1 METERHCGEVG
12 APQKNIWK
20 LHEGSIRS
28 DLSSHTKE
36 FKKKH
41 L

>member
-12 APQKNIWK
+12 APKKNIWK
-20 LHEGSIRS
+20 LHEGSIS

-36 FKKKH
+36 FKKEH